1 MSRYKYPRKSWY
13 KSRKHNGKCANCG
26 KEIPDSL
33 AFSYVDE
40 SNIAI
45 TRNSSYYCWK
55 CYNEKYPND
64 RISIVYLLKHLG
76 HEVEMEKDGLTI
88 DGKKYS
94 IQTDFEKEF
103 NL

>member
-1 MSRYKYPRKSWY
+1 MKKYIYPKKKYY
-13 KSRKHNGKCANCG
+13 KSRKHDGKCANCG
-26 KEIPDSL
+26 KEIPDNL

-40 SNIAI
+40 SNAAI
-45 TRNSSYYCWK
+45 TRNSPYLCWR
-55 CYNEKYPND
+55 CYNKKYPND

-88 DGKKYS
+88 NGKKYS

>member
-1 MSRYKYPRKSWY
+1 MKKYIYPKKKYY
-13 KSRKHNGKCANCG
+13 KSRKHDGKCANCG
-26 KEIPDSL
+26 KEIPDNL

-40 SNIAI
+40 SNAAI
-45 TRNSSYYCWK
+45 TRNSPYLCWR

-76 HEVEMEKDGLTI
+76 HDVEMEKDGLTI
-88 DGKKYS
+88 DGKKYA
-94 IQTDFEKEF
+94 IETDFEKEF